1 MKSNHRIKS
10 IIFLFFT
17 FFLTACQTSW
27 EIELST
33 GDQANGKINQA
44 DVAFYVEK
52 SLEETEIVPLGQL
65 FFQNNFTLIDKI
77 ELTSASGESQ
87 IFTWDDI
94 AENTTISQAGAISIG
109 DQRYNVDSIAIS
121 PSPQLNKISHSIMDI
136 APTIAY
142 AMELPELPESKGQ
155 VHLTYSGA
163 WDHAVMIF
171 LDGLQYDVLTS
182 LIDAE
187 KLPFFEK
194 LDMMRQ
200 GITVYPPITTSASAA
215 LLTGTPPKDNGVYGY
230 GYRTTTSTTLF
241 DLFVQN
247 GKSVAAVEG
256 SGLAFNLRNAET
268 ILSGDRDNNGFTN
281 DNVYENSLEII
292 HSDMPDLLYIHF
304 HDIDNMG
311 HKFGPLSSEYETSII
326 QVDNYL
332 EEIINAL
339 PEGTLIT
346 IFADHGMHTTEDG
359 GNHGTLTAA
368 DLIIPIIFIE
378 K

>member
-1 MKSNHRIKS
+1 MMKNKKR
-10 IIFLFFT
+10 IIFMLSLVFL
-17 FFLTACQTSW
+17 LTACKTAW
-27 EIELST
+27 EIEVDENDRNA
-33 GDQANGKINQA
+33 GVINQES
-44 DVAFYVEK
+44 VSFYVDK
-52 SLEETEIVPLGQL
+52 YLEETSEVPLGQML
-65 FFQNNFTLIDKI
+65 YDLGYTLIDEITFKS
-77 ELTSASGESQ
+77 ETDSNK
-87 IFTWDDI
+87 TYPWDDI
-94 AENTTISQAGAISIG
+94 GETATILESGEILLEDGTKITANQIEIKA
-109 DQRYNVDSIAIS
+109 DSIS
-121 PSPQLNKISHSIMDI
+121 TTEYYSIMDI

-142 AMELPELPESKGQ
+142 AMELPELPKSNGQ
-155 VHLTYSGA
+155 VRLTCSGA
-163 WDHAVMIF
+163 CDHAVMIF

-182 LIDAE
+182 LINVG
-187 KLPFFEK
+187 KLPYFK
-194 LDMMRQ
+194 SLDMMRR
-200 GITVYPPITTSASAA
+200 GITVYPSITTSASAA
-215 LLTGTPPKDNGVYGY
+215 LLTGTPPKENGVYGY

-256 SGLAFNLRNAET
+256 SSLAFNLRNAET

-304 HDIDNMG
+304 HDIDDMG

-326 QVDNYL
+326 QVNNYL
-332 EEIINAL
+332 EEIVNAL

-346 IFADHGMHTTEDG
+346 IFADHGMRTTEDG
-359 GNHGTLTAA
+359 GNHGTLTAD